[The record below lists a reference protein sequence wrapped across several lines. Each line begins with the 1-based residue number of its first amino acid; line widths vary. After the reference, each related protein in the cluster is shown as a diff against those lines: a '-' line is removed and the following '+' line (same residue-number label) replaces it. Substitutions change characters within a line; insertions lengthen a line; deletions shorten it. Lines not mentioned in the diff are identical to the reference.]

1 MLTVPLGASLTAD
14 SVFSEMKEELE
25 EKIQRKEELEE
36 KIQRKEKLEEKIQK
50 KEELEEETQ
59 KKKIVSGID
68 NRTFQVVTCLVSG

>member
-36 KIQRKEKLEEKIQK
+36 KIQKQEETEEKIQK
-50 KEELEEETQ
+50 K
-59 KKKIVSGID
+59 
-68 NRTFQVVTCLVSG
+68 

>member
-25 EKIQRKEELEE
+25 EKIQKQEET
-36 KIQRKEKLEEKIQK
+36 EEKIQK

-68 NRTFQVVTCLVSG
+68 NPTFQVVTCLVSG